1 LLIYAQEQEQQSRE
15 KRSPPACNAL
25 PGKGMQLFSGNSG
38 GVGRM
43 VASQHPED
51 PKVKLINLYY
61 LCPMSSKRNTQKA
74 QSQHPEGPHIIT
86 INLDEWTTQ
95 TQKAR
100 TYLKADSTQGV
111 SIEYIN
117 KLISKGKLRAWNIPE
132 LGIKLVEK

>member
-1 LLIYAQEQEQQSRE
+1 MHRSRSS
-15 KRSPPACNAL
+15 RAGRNAARPPVMPCQVRGCRYLAAIV
-25 PGKGMQLFSGNSG
+25 GRGM
-38 GVGRM
+38 GRM
-43 VASQHPED
+43 VESRHPED